1 MKNVQI
7 AGSAI
12 TLALGMTLG
21 CGAANEDT
29 SEASSNSSPDIA
41 SVDPGAIESGD
52 SDAVAASN
60 VEVVHEFDVSGTH
73 YTIID
78 ADGDLLTVFSRPRYA
93 PIAEIVAAGGEELTL
108 LEMYTALQPEGVPDQ
123 RLVDAHIRG
132 TQQLGRPDASIH
144 AASLQL
150 DPVVEKT
157 LQDDCVTAA
166 AGYTGGTFS
175 APFYTRSGLIS
186 TTNGTFTAART
197 SSGEKGDMLLLACNY
212 RSTAQTET
220 VEFHR
225 RTLPF
230 GFWTLDYSTTIA
242 QGNTSGIIQNTGNGV
257 TKYDL
262 RAKVTTF
269 PNAPMIVGVFA
280 EDR

>member
-7 AGSAI
+7 VVSTI
-12 TLALGMTLG
+12 TCALGLTLG
-21 CGAANEDT
+21 CGAANEDAT
-29 SEASSNSSPDIA
+29 EASSGNSPNTA
-41 SVDPGAIESGD
+41 SMEPGAVESAD
-52 SDAVAASN
+52 TDTVATSN
-60 VEVVHEFDVSGTH
+60 VEVVHDFDVSGTH

-93 PIAEIVAAGGEELTL
+93 PLAVVVAAGGEELTL
-108 LEMYTALQPEGVPDQ
+108 LEMYTALQPDGVPDQ
-123 RLVDAHIRG
+123 RLVDAHLRG
-132 TQQLGRPDASIH
+132 SQQLGRPDASIH

-150 DPVVEKT
+150 DTLVEKT

-186 TTNGTFTAART
+186 FTNGTFAAARAT
-197 SSGEKGDMLLLACNY
+197 TGEKGDMLLLACNY

-230 GFWTLDYSTTIA
+230 GWTLDYSTTIA

>member
-7 AGSAI
+7 VGSAI
-12 TLALGMTLG
+12 TLALGLTLG
-21 CGAANEDT
+21 CGATNEDG
-29 SEASSNSSPDIA
+29 ARSSSGNSPDTA
-41 SVDPGAIESGD
+41 SIDPSAVESGD
-52 SDAVAASN
+52 TDAVATSN
-60 VEVVHEFDVSGTH
+60 VEVVHDFEVSGTH

-93 PIAEIVAAGGEELTL
+93 PIAVVVAAAGEELTL
-108 LEMYTALQPEGVPDQ
+108 LEMYTALQPDGVPDQ

-132 TQQLGRPDASIH
+132 AQQLGRPDASIH

-150 DPVVEKT
+150 DPIVEKT

-186 TTNGTFTAART
+186 TTNGTFNAART
-197 SSGEKGDMLLLACNY
+197 ASGEKGDMLLLACNY

-230 GFWTLDYSTTIA
+230 GWTLDYSTTIA

-269 PNAPMIVGVFA
+269 PNAPMVVGIFA
-280 EDR
+280 EAR